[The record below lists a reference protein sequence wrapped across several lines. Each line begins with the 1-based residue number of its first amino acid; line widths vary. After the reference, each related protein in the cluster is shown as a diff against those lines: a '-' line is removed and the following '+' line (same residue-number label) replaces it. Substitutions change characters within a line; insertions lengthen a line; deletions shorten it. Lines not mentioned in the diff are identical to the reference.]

1 MESHRVWVTSVT
13 LKRQSSSQGKPLW
26 HDSGQNKKTRLL
38 SPGPWMIPGD
48 METGKVST
56 LEARGQA
63 KSQPSPSA
71 REDLKALPRA
81 TCL

>member
-1 MESHRVWVTSVT
+1 
-13 LKRQSSSQGKPLW
+13 
-26 HDSGQNKKTRLL
+26 
-38 SPGPWMIPGD
+38 MIPGD
-48 METGKVST
+48 TETGNVST

-71 REDLKALPRA
+71 REDLKALLHA